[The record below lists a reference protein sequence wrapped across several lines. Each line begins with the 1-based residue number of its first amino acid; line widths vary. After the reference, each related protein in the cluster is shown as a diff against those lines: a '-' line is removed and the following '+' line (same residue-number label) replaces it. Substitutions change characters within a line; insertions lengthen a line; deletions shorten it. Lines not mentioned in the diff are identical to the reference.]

1 MNKHNLIS
9 YAKTFVFITI
19 KCIIVF
25 FLLFI
30 CRLLIL
36 QDNYFSFFFASFL
49 IAIPL
54 SIFSCAKT
62 IIHKEHTIKHYEPN
76 TIFCRFVSKR
86 WFSYIINIT
95 ISCLLAI
102 ILSIFIAT
110 LSKAETLASLTTLLS
125 ILILHL
131 LILKLTKSIFKEE
144 YREYRSS
151 FLQDLLVITVGAFL
165 YSFLVCIFGGVH
177 PIHTEE
183 FTVNKIAFLI
193 DGIMEGINTVT
204 YALLNNDL
212 VKEFSSPIYLAVAI
226 FALQGGILFYSLSRV
241 FLCCFLPAKRIKS
254 IFYPISV
261 EKNIKHSKLQS
272 SQTIIFFISLLVIFT
287 GLQFCLYKI
296 CTYKN
301 LAKITIDKT
310 TLITEKVENEVYRI
324 GTSAKCILLEET
336 FTAETKE
343 ELENEVNNYFDEME
357 ENVDKYLDW
366 YYSLKREYSELGT
379 YVIGI
384 IEDQVEEKA
393 VEYINKHLTEKLS
406 PNYDLDTKLEKI
418 INYKYK
424 EFQKAKELLFKENR
438 INNPSKTFSVPIK
451 TKFTDIVEK
460 TEKPQFF
467 ISGTKKFTISVT
479 GGIIVGVTTGIATKK
494 IIKKLSTKMSQK
506 AATKVVTKVAT
517 TATKKGISKTVGG
530 AISGAA
536 VGSIAGPV
544 GAVMGTVAG
553 VLAPLAI
560 EKIFIEFDEYKNR
573 ESYKQDILNCIQ
585 EERQNY
591 LNIIASL

>member
-1 MNKHNLIS
+1 M
-9 YAKTFVFITI
+9 
-19 KCIIVF
+19 
-25 FLLFI
+25 
-30 CRLLIL
+30 
-36 QDNYFSFFFASFL
+36 
-49 IAIPL
+49 
-54 SIFSCAKT
+54 
-62 IIHKEHTIKHYEPN
+62 
-76 TIFCRFVSKR
+76 
-86 WFSYIINIT
+86 
-95 ISCLLAI
+95 AI

-110 LSKAETLASLTTLLS
+110 LSKAEILASLTTLLS

-151 FLQDLLVITVGAFL
+151 FLQALLVITAGAIL
-165 YSFLVCIFGGVH
+165 YSFLVCKFGGV
-177 PIHTEE
+177 PSNNTEE

-193 DGIMEGINTVT
+193 DGMMEGINTVT

-272 SQTIIFFISLLVIFT
+272 SQTIIFFISLIVIFT

-301 LAKITIDKT
+301 LVKITIDKT

-366 YYSLKREYSELGT
+366 YYSLNREYSELYT

-393 VEYINKHLTEKLS
+393 VEFINKHLTEKLS

-460 TEKPQFF
+460 TEKPNFF

-544 GAVMGTVAG
+544 GAVMGTVVG
-553 VLAPLAI
+553 VLAPFAI
-560 EKIFIEFDEYKNR
+560 DKIFIEVDEYKNR
-573 ESYKQDILNCIQ
+573 ESYKQDIISCIQ